1 VRRAAVELLGK
12 YIASA
17 PTYAARY
24 YPAIVE
30 RLTDVGVSVRKA
42 VMGILREM
50 VRAGDIR
57 MNAPAAQEAP
67 DMVRNKPLHHFSIK
81 SVRIFSSAFSV
92 IHAFETC

>member
-1 VRRAAVELLGK
+1 MELLGK

-50 VRAGDIR
+50 VRAGDVR
-57 MNAPAAQEAP
+57 LSAPAGEEA
-67 DMVRNKPLHHFSIK
+67 DDEMVRNGY
-81 SVRIFSSAFSV
+81 A
-92 IHAFETC
+92 

>member
-1 VRRAAVELLGK
+1 MGGTQRRLADGAISVRRAAVELLGK

-50 VRAGDIR
+50 VRAGDVR
-57 MNAPAAQEAP
+57 LSAPAADDE
-67 DMVRNKPLHHFSIK
+67 MVRNGY
-81 SVRIFSSAFSV
+81 A
-92 IHAFETC
+92 